1 MISRSK
7 IRQHALQLL
16 YSMRE
21 QQLDSSDFDFDSFWA
36 IATEKDTARLVASQ
50 ARAAI
55 HLCRGMDDL
64 VRLLHERAETAL
76 SLMEPYIETSSLRER
91 LEKLLRATNNCS
103 GALEQLRF
111 TWKHRERRGN
121 TELAEAISRVWQ
133 TFAVEAALAEGIV
146 PLFADFPAYARVLE
160 PLEAA
165 LTRTRK
171 ITNALAQL
179 NRPLDE
185 PLGSEYAGLVQE
197 AEALRDV
204 RPKTEALV
212 RDILEHQSEIEAIL
226 ASTVENYTSSR
237 LDAVDTCILH
247 LGLYEL
253 LFAQLPVPIVVS
265 EMTALANAFSG
276 VKSARFIH
284 GIVGAVAA
292 QRS

>member
-1 MISRSK
+1 MIPRSK
-7 IRQHALQLL
+7 VRQHALQLL

-21 QQLDSSDFDFDSFWA
+21 QQQDFSTFDLDAFWA
-36 IATEKDTARLVASQ
+36 IAVEKDAARLVAAQ
-50 ARAAI
+50 AKAAL

-64 VRLLHERAETAL
+64 SRVFHERSEAAL
-76 SLMEPYIETSSLRER
+76 NLMEPYIETASLRER
-91 LEKLLRATNNCS
+91 LEKLMRAANNAA
-103 GALEQLRF
+103 GALDHLRF
-111 TWKHRERRGN
+111 MWKHRDRRGN
-121 TELAEAISRVWQ
+121 AELAEAVARLWQ
-133 TFAVEAALAEGIV
+133 TSAVEAALADALV
-146 PLFADFPAYARVLE
+146 PLFADFPAYARVLD
-160 PLEAA
+160 PLQTA
-165 LTRTRK
+165 LSRK
-171 ITNALAQL
+171 KKMTDGLAQL
-179 NRPLDE
+179 SRPLDQ

-204 RPKTEALV
+204 RPETEALV
-212 RDILEHQSEIEAIL
+212 RDVLEHQSELDATL
-226 ASTVENYTSSR
+226 AATVENYTPSR

-253 LFAQLPVPIVVS
+253 LHTQLPVPVVVS